1 MYGKKAKDS
10 IGLIISLL
18 FVFVGLAA
26 NILWFIVNGTDA
38 PFIPVVMIVLYCFLI
53 YYALSGYKI
62 PHGNLLR
69 YEFIA
74 YSVMNILVLL
84 FYLTHDIAL
93 GRLAAYSLAAK
104 ALLSIYM
111 AGRLDKIKKNA
122 WIMIAVLAL
131 ELVYALSFV
140 IPEKLAFIVFLTAFN
155 GTYMWVAL
163 CGAYITRYKLH
174 KEAGL
179 TDK

>member
-18 FVFVGLAA
+18 FVFVGLATET
-26 NILWFIVNGTDA
+26 LWDFMKSTG
-38 PFIPVVMIVLYCFLI
+38 PVFVDYVAIALYCFIIFYGLW
-53 YYALSGYKI
+53 GYKI

-69 YEFIA
+69 YEFIVFA
-74 YSVMNILVLL
+74 IMNILVLL
-84 FYLTHDIAL
+84 TDLQLGLFASYL
-93 GRLAAYSLAAK
+93 LAAK

-111 AGRLDKIKKNA
+111 AGRLDKIKKNI
-122 WIMIAVLAL
+122 WIMIAVLVL
-131 ELVYALSFV
+131 EIDYDLSFV
-140 IPEKLAFIVFLTAFN
+140 ISLKGSFTSFISFIALFC
-155 GTYMWVAL
+155 GIYMWVAL